1 MEFIF
6 WFVFFI
12 IGYTFLG
19 YGVVAYF
26 LVKIKGACARQESI
40 PPDDALPALT
50 LVIPAYN
57 ELYCLPAKV
66 ENSLNLIYPSAKRTI
81 LFVTEGSTDTSEEY
95 LMSVPGVQV
104 MGGKNRR
111 GKIEAINRAMLEI
124 DTPIVVFT
132 DANTLLN
139 PEALQNIVRHYT
151 DPAVAAVAGE
161 KRVLSQESD
170 GAAGA
175 GEGIYWKYESF
186 LKKLDTD
193 LQTVVGAAGELFS
206 MRTALYKPVESDT
219 ILDDFMISLRLAA
232 QNFRVVYE
240 PEAFALEAPSYS
252 VQEELK
258 RKVRIAAGGF
268 QSIVRLKSLLNPLKY
283 GLLSFQYISHRVLR
297 WAVTPFCLPLLL
309 FMNIGLWQAGPAY
322 KALLLGQI
330 VFYAMALV
338 GMLLEKRKVKVKLF
352 FIPFYFCF
360 MNYAVWLGLFRYLK
374 GEQSGIWEKSKRA
387 GVSTG
392 K

>member
-1 MEFIF
+1 MEYIF

-12 IGYTFLG
+12 IAYTFLG
-19 YGVVAYF
+19 YGVVAYM
-26 LVKIKGACARQESI
+26 LVRIKGARSRPAGISS
-40 PPDDALPALT
+40 DDALPALT

-57 ELYCLPAKV
+57 ELDCLPAKV
-66 ENSLNLIYPSAKRTI
+66 ENSLSLLYPSAKYSI
-81 LFVTEGSTDTSEEY
+81 LFVTEGSTDGSDAY
-95 LMSVPGVQV
+95 LMGVPEVEV
-104 MGGKNRR
+104 MGGMERR
-111 GKIEAINRAMLEI
+111 GKIEAINRAMRQI

-139 PEALQNIVRHYT
+139 PEALLNIVRHYA

-161 KRVLSQESD
+161 KRVLSLESD
-170 GAAGA
+170 AAAGA

-206 MRTALYKPVESDT
+206 MRTSLYQPVEPDT

-232 QNFRVVYE
+232 QEYRVVYE
-240 PEAFALEAPSYS
+240 PEAFALEDPSYS

-268 QSIVRLKSLLNPLKY
+268 QSIVRLRYLLNPLRY
-283 GLLSFQYISHRVLR
+283 GLLSFQYVSHRVLR

-309 FMNIGLWQAGPAY
+309 FLNFGLWQTEDMY
-322 KALLLGQI
+322 KALLLGQLT
-330 VFYAMALV
+330 FYGMATV
-338 GMLLEKRKVKVKLF
+338 GMLLENRKVKVKLF

-360 MNYAVWLGLFRYLK
+360 MNYAVWLGLFRYLR
-374 GEQSGIWEKSKRA
+374 GGQSGVWEKVKRA
-387 GVSTG
+387 GASAG
-392 K
+392 N